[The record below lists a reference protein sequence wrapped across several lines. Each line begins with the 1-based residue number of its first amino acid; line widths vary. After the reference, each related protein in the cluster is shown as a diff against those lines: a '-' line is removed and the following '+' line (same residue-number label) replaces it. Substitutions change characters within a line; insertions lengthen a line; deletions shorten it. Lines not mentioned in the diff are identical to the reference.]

1 LNKRA
6 IKIKPKSNQ
15 NVLTKMTKINIYVKI
30 QNDKILSFYMSP
42 QDTILDL
49 KAQLQQKTGV
59 PILLQ
64 DL

>member
-1 LNKRA
+1 
-6 IKIKPKSNQ
+6 
-15 NVLTKMTKINIYVKI
+15 MTKINIYVKI
-30 QNDKILSFYMSP
+30 QNDKILSLSMSP
-42 QDTILDL
+42 QNTILDL